1 MVGEGDP
8 AILVAASAALIGIRR
23 GKTDA
28 KASQKTVVLS
38 ATVNAPAAMI
48 ALLTHALDDLRAV
61 GRIEVLTLAV
71 ADELAVTDF
80 ELAPV
85 EPAPVETPPADSAP
99 AESGK

>member
-1 MVGEGDP
+1 VSEFSTEGDP

-38 ATVNAPAAMI
+38 ATISAPAATI

-61 GRIEVLTLAV
+61 GRIEILNLAE
-71 ADELAVTDF
+71 AAELSVTDIEF
-80 ELAPV
+80 APV
-85 EPAPVETPPADSAP
+85 VEV
-99 AESGK
+99 